1 MFDLAKIRNDF
12 PILSRK
18 VHGQPLVYF
27 DNAATS
33 QKPTAVISSITDYY
47 DRYNSNVHR
56 GVHTLSGEA
65 TDAYEG
71 ARAQIGRWFGITD
84 PGEVILLRGATEALN
99 LVANIIAGELKHG
112 DVILVGETEHHA
124 NIVPWQQLESRLGVT
139 VVPVP
144 ADSTGMLDL
153 KAAKALCEKHPVA
166 VIAIGHVSNAIGAL
180 NDVEGFIALAKENSA
195 YSVIDGAQAA
205 PHMLV
210 NVKNL
215 QADFYTVSA
224 HKCCGPTGIGVLF
237 GRRELLERLP
247 PWQGGGD
254 MIDRVSFRGTTYNEL
269 PWKFEAGTPNIAD
282 TIGFSAALRY
292 LESIDFA
299 AAIAHEKKV
308 HEYLIDSMLNRN
320 TVDVLGNPEQ
330 WVSVCSF
337 NVKGSHPTD
346 VGTLPTNLVW
356 PFVPAITVR
365 CQQWSTLGYQVLFE
379 PRSLSITQS
388 RRLIV
393 FLMRSI
399 ASQGCSRADDSLRRI
414 S

>member
-1 MFDLAKIRNDF
+1 MTTPKQR
-12 PILSRK
+12 
-18 VHGQPLVYF
+18 
-27 DNAATS
+27 
-33 QKPTAVISSITDYY
+33 
-47 DRYNSNVHR
+47 R
-56 GVHTLSGEA
+56 GEGVSGEA

-71 ARAQIGRWFGITD
+71 ARVQIGRWFGITD

-99 LVANIIAGELKHG
+99 LVANTIATELKHG

-139 VVPVP
+139 VVPIP

-153 KAAKALCEKHPVA
+153 KAAKALCGKHPVA

-215 QADFYTVSA
+215 QADFYAVSA

-254 MIDRVSFRGTTYNEL
+254 MIDRVSFSGTTYNEL

-299 AAIAHEKKV
+299 AAVAHENKV

-346 VGTLPTNLVW
+346 VGTLLDQLGVAVRTGHHCAMPTMEYFGL
-356 PFVPAITVR
+356 PGTVR
-365 CQQWSTLGYQVLFE
+365 ASVAFYNSIEEVDRFLDALDRVTGM
-379 PRSLSITQS
+379 LSS
-388 RRLIV
+388 
-393 FLMRSI
+393 
-399 ASQGCSRADDSLRRI
+399 
-414 S
+414 

>member
-1 MFDLAKIRNDF
+1 MFDLAQIRNDF
-12 PILSRK
+12 PILSRE

-33 QKPTAVISSITDYY
+33 QKPTAVIKSISDYY
-47 DRYNSNVHR
+47 DSYNSNVHR

-71 ARAQIGRWFGITD
+71 ARGQIGRWFGITD

-99 LVANIIAGELKHG
+99 LVANTIAGELKHG

-124 NIVPWQQLESRLGVT
+124 NIVPWQQLESRLGVR
-139 VVPVP
+139 VVPIPV
-144 ADSTGMLDL
+144 DRTGMLDL
-153 KAAKALCEKHPVA
+153 ESAKMLCAKHPVA

-180 NDVEGFIALAKENSA
+180 NDVEGFIALANENKA
-195 YSVIDGAQAA
+195 FSVIDGAQAA

-215 QADFYTVSA
+215 QADFYAMSA
-224 HKCCGPTGIGVLF
+224 HKCCGPTGIGALF
-237 GRRELLERLP
+237 ARRELLERLP

-254 MIDRVSFRGTTYNEL
+254 MIDRVSFSGTTYNEL

-282 TIGFSAALRY
+282 TIGFSAALQY
-292 LESIDFA
+292 LESIDFVA
-299 AAIAHEKKV
+299 ATAHESQV
-308 HEYLIDSMLNRN
+308 HKYLVDSMLSRN

-346 VGTLPTNLVW
+346 VGTLLDQLGIAVRTGHHCAMPTMEYFGL
-356 PFVPAITVR
+356 PGTVR
-365 CQQWSTLGYQVLFE
+365 A
-379 PRSLSITQS
+379 
-388 RRLIV
+388 
-393 FLMRSI
+393 SI
-399 ASQGCSRADDSLRRI
+399 AFYNSVEEVDLFLDALDRVTRMLAH
-414 S
+414 

>member
-1 MFDLAKIRNDF
+1 MFDLAKIRDDF

-18 VHGQPLVYF
+18 VHGKPLVYF

-33 QKPTAVISSITDYY
+33 QKPTAVINSITDYY

-99 LVANIIAGELKHG
+99 LVASTIAGELKHG

-153 KAAKALCEKHPVA
+153 KAAKALCGKHPVA

-215 QADFYTVSA
+215 QADFYAVSA

-254 MIDRVSFRGTTYNEL
+254 MIDRVSFSGTTYNEL

-346 VGTLPTNLVW
+346 VGTLLDQLGVAVRTGHHCAMPTMEYFGL
-356 PFVPAITVR
+356 PGTVR
-365 CQQWSTLGYQVLFE
+365 ASVAFYNSIEEVDRFLDALDRVTGM
-379 PRSLSITQS
+379 LSS
-388 RRLIV
+388 
-393 FLMRSI
+393 
-399 ASQGCSRADDSLRRI
+399 
-414 S
+414 

>member
-1 MFDLAKIRNDF
+1 MFDLAKIRDDF

-33 QKPTAVISSITDYY
+33 QKPTAVINSITDYY

-99 LVANIIAGELKHG
+99 LVANTIAGELKYG

-139 VVPVP
+139 VVPIPV
-144 ADSTGMLDL
+144 DSTGMLDL
-153 KAAKALCEKHPVA
+153 KAAKTLCEKHPVA

-180 NDVEGFIALAKENSA
+180 NNVEGFIALARENSA

-215 QADFYTVSA
+215 QADFYAVSA

-254 MIDRVSFRGTTYNEL
+254 MIDRVSFSGTTYNEL

-299 AAIAHEKKV
+299 AAIAHENKV
-308 HEYLIDSMLNRN
+308 HQYLIDSMLNRN

-346 VGTLPTNLVW
+346 VGTLLDQLGVAVRTGHHCAMPTMEYFGLSG
-356 PFVPAITVR
+356 TVR
-365 CQQWSTLGYQVLFE
+365 A
-379 PRSLSITQS
+379 
-388 RRLIV
+388 
-393 FLMRSI
+393 SI
-399 ASQGCSRADDSLRRI
+399 AFYNSIEEVDRFLDALDRVTGMLSN
-414 S
+414 

>member
-1 MFDLAKIRNDF
+1 MFDLAKIRDDF

-71 ARAQIGRWFGITD
+71 ARAQIGRWFRITD

-99 LVANIIAGELKHG
+99 LVANTIAGELKHG

-124 NIVPWQQLESRLGVT
+124 NIVPWQQLESRLDVM
-139 VVPVP
+139 VVPIP

-153 KAAKALCEKHPVA
+153 KAAKTLCGKHPVA

-180 NDVEGFIALAKENSA
+180 NDVEGFIALAKENRA

-215 QADFYTVSA
+215 QADFYAVSA

-254 MIDRVSFRGTTYNEL
+254 MIDRVSFSGTTYNEL

-299 AAIAHEKKV
+299 AAIAHEKNV

-320 TVDVLGNPEQ
+320 TIDVLGNPEQ
-330 WVSVCSF
+330 WISVCSF

-346 VGTLPTNLVW
+346 VGTLLDQLGVAVRTGHHCAMPTMEYFGL
-356 PFVPAITVR
+356 PGTVR
-365 CQQWSTLGYQVLFE
+365 ASVAFYNSIEEVDRFLDALDRVTGM
-379 PRSLSITQS
+379 LSS
-388 RRLIV
+388 
-393 FLMRSI
+393 
-399 ASQGCSRADDSLRRI
+399 
-414 S
+414 